1 MNYSG
6 TSSSSDS
13 INENTISGFSKVII
27 FNAIVIVFSFGIRD
41 LFQIIFDN
49 IFVNSKSTNKLV
61 AYIIYNIVIFILLIL
76 MYSVVIKKK

>member
-49 IFVNSKSTNKLV
+49 VFVNP
-61 AYIIYNIVIFILLIL
+61 
-76 MYSVVIKKK
+76 